1 MSDFA
6 DFDQAAD
13 PMPTPL
19 APTSGATAADPF
31 GVAPTLAP
39 YTKWYN
45 IHERHSLA
53 EFKAE
58 GIILA
63 VMAVVLVLHLF
74 GASLNRTKAKKWI
87 RANGPPLT
95 AEFASVGFSGMPLG
109 VAGKKGDELN
119 KALSDFY
126 AKQGDNLIKEK
137 SLFEFAAYATGRANV
152 AFVDVKLTLLK
163 RFNPLTVIFEALLGF
178 AFDSPSQTQDVL
190 EATLYPFDGRE
201 AKLVPGLPGA
211 AELHGKD
218 SKSAFDGF
226 VWAVVHKEHMKQVRD
241 DRYDVSLTVTKDH
254 AKLPNWLTVM
264 SESAE
269 ITDALLT
276 PELIK
281 AVELAGDNF
290 EYLIVSDQP
299 IDKPKT
305 YAAPPGSP
313 PFTRSLFLPMLTH
326 ATNPT
331 GSTRRPPASAST
343 SSTASRPTTTTPTS
357 SPSSSATCA
366 WPTGWCRW
374 ATSGPRCCARS
385 SRRARRP
392 SSSSRRRTRT
402 ARPRSARRSA
412 SAPRRPSATR
422 SSTRSTPRPRRSTS
436 TGSARRR

>member
-1 MSDFA
+1 MHCIQCALARTSSPVLSCHDKLPFHEAASLPRCLRLRLRLRLNADPISRAMSDFA

-19 APTSGATAADPF
+19 AAEAGATADAF
-31 GVAPTLAP
+31 GAAPTLAP

-45 IHERHSLA
+45 IHERHSLS

-58 GIILA
+58 GIILGF
-63 VMAVVLVLHLF
+63 MAIVLVLHLF

-87 RANGPPLT
+87 RANGAPLT
-95 AEFASVGFSGMPLG
+95 AEFASVGFSGMPVG
-109 VAGKKGDELN
+109 VAGKKGEELN
-119 KALSDFY
+119 KALTDFY

-152 AFVDVKLTLLK
+152 AFVDVKLTLMK
-163 RFNPLTVIFEALLGF
+163 RFNPLTVIFDTLFAF
-178 AFDSPSQTQDVL
+178 AFDSPSQNQDVL

-226 VWAVVHKEHMKQVRD
+226 VWAIVHKEHMKQVRD

-254 AKLPNWLTVM
+254 AKLPNWLTIM

-269 ITDALLT
+269 ITDALVT

-290 EYLIVSDQP
+290 EYLIISDQP

-305 YAAPPGSP
+305 YAPSLGPP
-313 PFTRSLFLPMLTH
+313 PFRLILL
-326 ATNPT
+326 AY
-331 GSTRRPPASAST
+331 
-343 SSTASRPTTTTPTS
+343 
-357 SPSSSATCA
+357 
-366 WPTGWCRW
+366 
-374 ATSGPRCCARS
+374 
-385 SRRARRP
+385 
-392 SSSSRRRTRT
+392 
-402 ARPRSARRSA
+402 
-412 SAPRRPSATR
+412 
-422 SSTRSTPRPRRSTS
+422 
-436 TGSARRR
+436 